1 MIPVVMSSWDLVCT
15 VCGGK
20 TDRDAWS
27 FRCPCGGP
35 LDVQIKPQ
43 LTRDDLEPIG
53 SQWRYR
59 NAVPVEDDKAI
70 VSLGEGMTPVLKE
83 VIDGETVFLK
93 LEYLAPTGS
102 FKDRGAS
109 VLLSRLKE
117 MGVEEILEDSS
128 GNAGCA
134 LAAYAAAAGIRCRVL
149 VPENVPRAKAIQIAS
164 YGAVVE
170 RIPGSRDRVA
180 AEALKRSE
188 QCFYASHNWQPFF
201 LQGTKTFA
209 YEVFEQLSP
218 LPDAVFYPIGNGS
231 LLLGTYKGFNEM
243 KVLGWI
249 ETLPR
254 LIGVQAVSHSPIY
267 TEVTGSRP
275 EPARDQTIAN
285 GIAIGAPAR
294 LAQVAQAIR
303 DTGGTVVV
311 VDDDQ
316 IRDAQ
321 RTLAHRGY
329 LVEPTSAAA
338 LAGFQVWRGSGQRAT
353 ERLLVPL
360 TGFGLKDLDSFEQL
374 D

>member
-1 MIPVVMSSWDLVCT
+1 MIPVVMSSWDLVCI

-20 TDRDAWS
+20 TDRDRRS
-27 FRCPCGGP
+27 FRCVCGGP
-35 LDVQIKPQ
+35 LDVRFQPQ
-43 LTRDDLEPIG
+43 LSRDDLQPTS

-59 NAVPVEDDKAI
+59 KAIPLESVKAI
-70 VSLGEGMTPVLKE
+70 VSLGEGLTPVLE
-83 VIDGETVFLK
+83 ETFERDSVVLK

-109 VLLSRLKE
+109 VLMSRLKE

-149 VPENVPRAKAIQIAS
+149 VPENVPRAKAVQIAS

-170 RIPGSRDRVA
+170 RIAGSRDRVA
-180 AEALKRSE
+180 AEALGRSD
-188 QCFYASHNWQPFF
+188 QCFYASNNWQPFF

-209 YEVFEQLSP
+209 YEVFEQMSP
-218 LPDAVFYPIGNGS
+218 LPDAIFYPIGNGS
-231 LLLGTYKGFNEM
+231 LLIGTYKGFKEM
-243 KVLGWI
+243 KELGWI
-249 ETLPR
+249 EVVPR

-267 TEVTGSRP
+267 TEITGIRSESAP
-275 EPARDQTIAN
+275 DQTIAK

-311 VDDDQ
+311 VDNDQ
-316 IRDAQ
+316 IRDSQ
-321 RTLAHRGY
+321 RTLARRGY

-338 LAGFQVWRGSGQRAT
+338 LAGFHVWRKAGGVVAGSV
-353 ERLLVPL
+353 LVPL
-360 TGFGLKDLDSFEQL
+360 TGFGLKELDSFEQL
-374 D
+374 